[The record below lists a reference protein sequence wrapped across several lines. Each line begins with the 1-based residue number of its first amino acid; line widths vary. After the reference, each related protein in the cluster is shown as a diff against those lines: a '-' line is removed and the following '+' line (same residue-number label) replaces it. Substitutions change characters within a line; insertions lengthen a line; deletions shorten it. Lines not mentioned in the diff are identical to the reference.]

1 MMIENCHS
9 RALGIT
15 LFYILYHQDEIFIF
29 IILLITLRIYQSLG
43 GIMNYQYLLRQI
55 YVTQESESTES
66 IIIENPYELDSRD
79 QKTVNSSYD
88 ISVLNTSIPAQKIV
102 QMVQN
107 AIANDRKSKNKEKGI
122 RILFYG
128 LSGAGKTNLAHFI
141 AESLGKGII
150 PKKVSDIFGMFVG
163 ESEKNIAKAFEE
175 AKNQKKILL
184 FDEADSFFRERSYAS
199 QSWEITQVNEFL
211 TQMEKFEGIV
221 ICTTNL
227 RNIMDRAMQRR
238 FHIMV
243 EFKALK
249 DEGVQR
255 LLAKYFSQF
264 DFNKEDIRRISKFL
278 SATPG
283 DFGNLSSR
291 LRFMNQE
298 NVTKTYITDE
308 LCKMQEEKE
317 CCKRSIGF
325 SNQE

>member
-1 MMIENCHS
+1 
-9 RALGIT
+9 
-15 LFYILYHQDEIFIF
+15 
-29 IILLITLRIYQSLG
+29 
-43 GIMNYQYLLRQI
+43 MNYQKLLHQM
-55 YVTQESESTES
+55 YFSELEESETVR
-66 IIIENPYELDSRD
+66 IIENPYDIESCKK
-79 QKTVNSSYD
+79 KTSDSSYD
-88 ISVLNTSIPAQKIV
+88 LSVLNTSIPAQEIV
-102 QMVQN
+102 EMVQN
-107 AIANDRKSKNKEKGI
+107 AIDNDRKSKSNEKGI

-150 PKKVSDIFGMFVG
+150 TKNASDILGMFVG

-175 AKNQKKILL
+175 AKKQKKILL
-184 FDEADSFFRERSYAS
+184 FDEVDSFFRERSYAS

-227 RNIMDRAMQRR
+227 RNIMDKAMQRR

-249 DEGVQR
+249 NEGVQS
-255 LLAKYFSQF
+255 LLGKYFPHF
-264 DFNKEDIRRISKFL
+264 DFKEEDIRRISRFQ

-298 NVTKTYITDE
+298 KVTETYITDE

-317 CCKRSIGF
+317 FGKRSIGF
-325 SNQE
+325 SD

>member
-1 MMIENCHS
+1 
-9 RALGIT
+9 
-15 LFYILYHQDEIFIF
+15 
-29 IILLITLRIYQSLG
+29 
-43 GIMNYQYLLRQI
+43 MNYQYLLRQI
-55 YVTQESESTES
+55 YDNPESQKEETT
-66 IIIENPYELDSRD
+66 IIENPYELDSRE
-79 QKTVNSSYD
+79 QKFVNLSYD
-88 ISVLNTSIPAQKIV
+88 LSVLNTSIPAQEIV
-102 QMVQN
+102 EMVQN
-107 AIANDRKSKNKEKGI
+107 AIANDRKSQGKEKGI

-128 LSGAGKTNLAHFI
+128 LSGSGKTNLTHYI

-150 PKKVSDIFGMFVG
+150 TKNASDILGMFVG

-175 AKNQKKILL
+175 AKKQKKILL
-184 FDEADSFFRERSYAS
+184 FDEVDSFFRERSYAS

-227 RNIMDRAMQRR
+227 RNIMDKAMQRR

-249 DEGVQR
+249 DEGVES
-255 LLAKYFSQF
+255 LLGKYFPQF
-264 DFNKEDIRRISKFL
+264 DFNEEDIRRISRFQ

-298 NVTKTYITDE
+298 KVTETYITDE
-308 LCKMQEEKE
+308 LCNMQEEKE
-317 CCKRSIGF
+317 LGKRSIGF
-325 SNQE
+325 SD

>member
-1 MMIENCHS
+1 
-9 RALGIT
+9 
-15 LFYILYHQDEIFIF
+15 
-29 IILLITLRIYQSLG
+29 
-43 GIMNYQYLLRQI
+43 MNYQYLLRQI
-55 YVTQESESTES
+55 YDKPELQKEETT
-66 IIIENPYELDSRD
+66 IIENPYELDSRE
-79 QKTVNSSYD
+79 QKFVNLSYD
-88 ISVLNTSIPAQKIV
+88 LSVLNTSIPAQEIV
-102 QMVQN
+102 EMVQN
-107 AIANDRKSKNKEKGI
+107 AIVNDRKSQGKGKGI

-128 LSGAGKTNLAHFI
+128 LSGSGKTNLAHYI

-150 PKKVSDIFGMFVG
+150 KKNASDILGMLVG

-175 AKNQKKILL
+175 AKKQKKILL
-184 FDEADSFFRERSYAS
+184 FDEVDSFFRERSYAS
-199 QSWEITQVNEFL
+199 QSWEITLVNEFL

-227 RNIMDRAMQRR
+227 RNIMDKAMQRR

-249 DEGVQR
+249 DEGVES
-255 LLAKYFSQF
+255 LLGKYFPQF
-264 DFNKEDIRRISKFL
+264 DFNEEDIRRISRFQ

-298 NVTKTYITDE
+298 KVTEKYITDE

-317 CCKRSIGF
+317 LGKRSIGF
-325 SNQE
+325 SD

>member
-1 MMIENCHS
+1 
-9 RALGIT
+9 
-15 LFYILYHQDEIFIF
+15 
-29 IILLITLRIYQSLG
+29 
-43 GIMNYQYLLRQI
+43 MNYQYLLRQI
-55 YVTQESESTES
+55 YDNPESQKEETSV
-66 IIIENPYELDSRD
+66 IENPYDLDSRE
-79 QKTVNSSYD
+79 QKFVNLSYD
-88 ISVLNTSIPAQKIV
+88 LSVLNTSIPAQEIV
-102 QMVQN
+102 GMVQN
-107 AIANDRKSKNKEKGI
+107 AIANDRKSHGKEKGI

-128 LSGAGKTNLAHFI
+128 LSGSGKTNLAHYI

-150 PKKVSDIFGMFVG
+150 TKNASDILGMLVG

-175 AKNQKKILL
+175 AKKQKKILL
-184 FDEADSFFRERSYAS
+184 FDEVDSFFRERSYAS

-227 RNIMDRAMQRR
+227 RNIMDKAMQRR

-249 DEGVQR
+249 DEGVER
-255 LLAKYFSQF
+255 LLGKYFPQF
-264 DFNKEDIRRISKFL
+264 DFNEEDIRRISRFQ

-298 NVTKTYITDE
+298 KVTETYITDE

-317 CCKRSIGF
+317 LGKRSIGF
-325 SNQE
+325 RD

>member
-1 MMIENCHS
+1 
-9 RALGIT
+9 
-15 LFYILYHQDEIFIF
+15 
-29 IILLITLRIYQSLG
+29 
-43 GIMNYQYLLRQI
+43 MNYQYLMRQI
-55 YVTQESESTES
+55 YTTEKSESTNS
-66 IIIENPYELDSRD
+66 TIIENPYDLDTRGKKS
-79 QKTVNSSYD
+79 VNSSYD
-88 ISVLNTSIPAQKIV
+88 LSVLNTSIPAQEIV
-102 QMVQN
+102 EMVQN
-107 AIANDRKSKNKEKGI
+107 AIVNDRKSQGKEKGI

-150 PKKVSDIFGMFVG
+150 TKNASDILGMFVG
-163 ESEKNIAKAFEE
+163 ESEKNIAKAFAD
-175 AKNQKKILL
+175 AKKQKKILL
-184 FDEADSFFRERSYAS
+184 FDEVDSFFRERSYAS

-211 TQMEKFEGIV
+211 TQMEQFDGIV

-227 RNIMDRAMQRR
+227 RNIMDKAMQRR

-255 LLAKYFSQF
+255 LLVKYFPQF
-264 DFNKEDIRRISKFL
+264 DFNEEDIRKISKYQ

-291 LRFMNQE
+291 LRFMNYE
-298 NVTKTYITDE
+298 KVTETYITDE

-317 CCKRSIGF
+317 FGKRSIGF
-325 SNQE
+325 SD

>member
-1 MMIENCHS
+1 
-9 RALGIT
+9 
-15 LFYILYHQDEIFIF
+15 
-29 IILLITLRIYQSLG
+29 
-43 GIMNYQYLLRQI
+43 MNYQYLLRKI
-55 YVTQESESTES
+55 YSTKESESQKTT
-66 IIIENPYELDSRD
+66 IIENPYELDSRE
-79 QKTVNSSYD
+79 QKFVNLSYD
-88 ISVLNTSIPAQKIV
+88 LSVLNTSIPAQEIV
-102 QMVQN
+102 EMVQN
-107 AIANDRKSKNKEKGI
+107 AIVNDRKSQGKEKGI

-128 LSGAGKTNLAHFI
+128 LSGSGKTNLAHYI
-141 AESLGKGII
+141 ADAIGK
-150 PKKVSDIFGMFVG
+150 KLLCKNASDILGMFVG

-175 AKNQKKILL
+175 AKKQKKILL
-184 FDEADSFFRERSYAS
+184 FDEVDSFFRERSYAS

-227 RNIMDRAMQRR
+227 RNIMDKAMQRR

-249 DEGVQR
+249 DEGVES
-255 LLAKYFSQF
+255 LLGKYFPHF
-264 DFNKEDIRRISKFL
+264 DFSEEDIRRISRFQ

-298 NVTKTYITDE
+298 KVTKTYITDE

-317 CCKRSIGF
+317 FGKRSIGF
-325 SNQE
+325 SDQER

>member
-1 MMIENCHS
+1 
-9 RALGIT
+9 
-15 LFYILYHQDEIFIF
+15 
-29 IILLITLRIYQSLG
+29 
-43 GIMNYQYLLRQI
+43 MNYQYLLRQI
-55 YVTQESESTES
+55 YDNPESQKEETAV
-66 IIIENPYELDSRD
+66 IENPYELDSREL
-79 QKTVNSSYD
+79 KTINSSYD
-88 ISVLNTSIPAQKIV
+88 LSVLNTSIPAQEIV
-102 QMVQN
+102 EMVQN
-107 AIANDRKSKNKEKGI
+107 AIVNDRKSQSNEKGI

-141 AESLGKGII
+141 AESLGKGLIT
-150 PKKVSDIFGMFVG
+150 KNASDILGMFVG
-163 ESEKNIAKAFEE
+163 ESEKNIAKAFAD
-175 AKNQKKILL
+175 AKKQKKILL
-184 FDEADSFFRERSYAS
+184 FDEVDSFFRERSYAS

-227 RNIMDRAMQRR
+227 RNIMDKAMQRR

-249 DEGVQR
+249 DEGVQS
-255 LLAKYFSQF
+255 LLGKYFPHF
-264 DFNKEDIRRISKFL
+264 DFNEEDIRKISRFQ

-298 NVTKTYITDE
+298 KVTETFITDE

-317 CCKRSIGF
+317 FGKRSIGF
-325 SNQE
+325 SD

>member
-1 MMIENCHS
+1 MIENYHS

-29 IILLITLRIYQSLG
+29 INLLITLRIYQSLG

-55 YVTQESESTES
+55 YSTQESESTES

-88 ISVLNTSIPAQKIV
+88 ISVLNTSIPAKEIV
-102 QMVQN
+102 EMVQN
-107 AIANDRKSKNKEKGI
+107 ACANDKKSQSNEKGI

-141 AESLGKGII
+141 ADSLGKGII

-264 DFNKEDIRRISKFL
+264 DFNKEDIRRISKFQ

-308 LCKMQEEKE
+308 LCKMQEEKG

>member
-1 MMIENCHS
+1 
-9 RALGIT
+9 
-15 LFYILYHQDEIFIF
+15 
-29 IILLITLRIYQSLG
+29 
-43 GIMNYQYLLRQI
+43 MNYQYLLRQI
-55 YVTQESESTES
+55 YDKPELQKEETT
-66 IIIENPYELDSRD
+66 IIENPYELDSRE
-79 QKTVNSSYD
+79 QKFVNLSYD
-88 ISVLNTSIPAQKIV
+88 LSVLNTSIPAQEIV
-102 QMVQN
+102 GMVQN
-107 AIANDRKSKNKEKGI
+107 AIANDRKSHGKEKGI

-128 LSGAGKTNLAHFI
+128 LSGSGKTNLAHYI

-150 PKKVSDIFGMFVG
+150 KKNASDILGMFVG

-175 AKNQKKILL
+175 AKEQKKILL
-184 FDEADSFFRERSYAS
+184 FDEVDSFFRERSYAS
-199 QSWEITQVNEFL
+199 QSWEITLVNEFL

-227 RNIMDRAMQRR
+227 RNIMDKAMQRR

-249 DEGVQR
+249 DEGVES
-255 LLAKYFSQF
+255 LLGKYFPQF
-264 DFNKEDIRRISKFL
+264 DFNQEDIRRISRFQ

-298 NVTKTYITDE
+298 KVTETYITDE

-317 CCKRSIGF
+317 LGKRSIGF
-325 SNQE
+325 RD